1 MSKKYYSTKIV
12 GIGGDVP
19 KFLNVVKMLVMFDDS
34 MVLPEL
40 REFSVLHSGN
50 KLDGEI
56 KPGDVLKVAGS
67 EFEIIKVGEDV
78 HSNIRTLG
86 HMIIKF
92 DGGKGELL
100 AGSVHVEDK
109 PIPEIRPGDEISIS
123 EASAAVLKGAK
134 IAIIGAGG
142 DLSKKVTQVLLDGGA
157 EIVGEDAADVV
168 VDVKP
173 KNTPA

>member
-50 KLDGEI
+50 KLEGEI
-56 KPGDVLKVAGS
+56 KPGDILKVADS
-67 EFEIIKVGEDV
+67 EFTVIKVGEDV

-92 DGGKGELL
+92 DGGHGELL
-100 AGSVHVEDK
+100 AGSIHVEDK
-109 PIPEIRPGDEISIS
+109 KIPEIQVGDEISFN
-123 EASAAVLKGAK
+123 EAGTAALKGNK
-134 IAIIGAGG
+134 VAITGAGG
-142 DLSKKVTQVLLDGGA
+142 ELSKKVTQVLLDSGA
-157 EIVGEDAADVV
+157 EIVGEEAAEIIVN
-168 VDVKP
+168 VK
-173 KNTPA
+173 

>member
-123 EASAAVLKGAK
+123 EASEAVLKGAK
-134 IAIIGAGG
+134 VAITGAGG

-168 VDVKP
+168 VNVKP